1 MRAMDNRATKKAQFK
16 LAYFETGSINNASKI
31 CNVSR
36 GIAQKWAKEFK
47 KDSKKIDK
55 QKIDYEDILVHECFG
70 WMIENIKLGITLH
83 NKFLKSINPEDPISI
98 EKNIDKITR
107 IVGVTSDKVLKL
119 IEIRHQKLILID
131 SGDNKTIID
140 LRRDDDT
147 KKVQNIS

>member
-1 MRAMDNRATKKAQFK
+1 M
-16 LAYFETGSINNASKI
+16 NNLISK
-31 CNVSR
+31 
-36 GIAQKWAKEFK
+36 E
-47 KDSKKIDK
+47 
-55 QKIDYEDILVHECFG
+55 
-70 WMIENIKLGITLH
+70 
-83 NKFLKSINPEDPISI
+83 
-98 EKNIDKITR
+98 NIDKITR